1 MVRRFHVVMR
11 VNGTETRMTDE
22 NGFSEYQISEQAE
35 VEALIH
41 IRLGAS
47 PSNIFI
53 VELDDDGKVIA
64 ERGFEEGA

>member
-1 MVRRFHVVMR
+1 
-11 VNGTETRMTDE
+11 MTDE